1 MKPIAIAPAFVALAL
16 VASCTEATPPA
27 RSPAAAAILAAP
39 APSTCPLGVQGA
51 RVVYEEMPEG
61 GALVFTAPAEKV
73 EELRDRARNASAMH
87 GPGQKVGMGHD
98 GKHGEGG
105 VHGLR
110 MMQMPPAY
118 AGADDIEGG
127 ARIRIYPADASDI
140 DVLRAKLKAR
150 AEEMMAVCR

>member
-1 MKPIAIAPAFVALAL
+1 MKPIVIASAFVLFVFAAG
-16 VASCTEATPPA
+16 CTEATPPP
-27 RSPAAAAILAAP
+27 RPPAAAAILAAP

-51 RVVYEEMPEG
+51 RVVYEETPEG
-61 GALVFTAPAEKV
+61 AALVFTAPAEKV

-105 VHGLR
+105 VHGLK

-118 AGADDIEGG
+118 AGADEIEGG
-127 ARIRIYPADASDI
+127 ARIRVYPADVADV
-140 DVLRAKLKAR
+140 DVLRTKLKVR